1 MLARRQSE
9 AYLNSV
15 AVSFNNKQM
24 EESRMI
30 PRLIR
35 KTLFASSIA
44 MALGATN
51 AQAALVTDLF
61 GPYNWSTNRRKVI

>member
-1 MLARRQSE
+1 
-9 AYLNSV
+9 
-15 AVSFNNKQM
+15 M